1 MKAWGLQKRVDKAG
15 VAPYPTGGMSSPL
28 SPDMLKRGAIASRS
42 GPKGGIRHMAA
53 KKKAK
58 KASKKKK

>member
-1 MKAWGLQKRVDKAG
+1 MKLSAAQKKVDKGG

-28 SPDMLKRGAIASRS
+28 SPDMLNRGAIVSRS
-42 GPKGGIRHMAA
+42 GPKGGIRQMAA